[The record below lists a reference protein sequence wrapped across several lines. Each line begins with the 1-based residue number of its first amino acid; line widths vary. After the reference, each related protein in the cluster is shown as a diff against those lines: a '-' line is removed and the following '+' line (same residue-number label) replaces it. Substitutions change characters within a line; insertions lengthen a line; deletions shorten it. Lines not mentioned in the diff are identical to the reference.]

1 MKAVTEFEL
10 GERVK
15 DADGFRAT
23 VRYIGPVAA
32 SKKAEEI
39 WLGVEWDK
47 KDRGKHDGSCV
58 DKEGNLHRYFE
69 CAMGAGSFVKGNKVT
84 GGVSF
89 VQALRERYVQKDAPS
104 LTKENDPTLPDAF
117 VTTSKGNA
125 KPIELLGEHKLRKW
139 QQIDGIDKVA
149 IRDDKISTI
158 GEGLAEI
165 GGHFVEVDLQDN
177 LLFKWSEI
185 EQLTKDIR
193 GLKTLL
199 LHGNKMQ
206 TLSPEITGAFSTGSF
221 IGLRTLALNACNIQ
235 SWAEVALLEP
245 HAKNLEELYLSSNIL
260 SDLPRIMAAKEAAQ
274 ACGSVFA
281 ETASAAGGAATASDS
296 AKDGEWARLRVLDIS
311 NCGLDEWSQVA
322 YFRFLPSLA
331 EIILDAN
338 PMPSVQPRE
347 EDMKTTF
354 QALQRI
360 SISSTNLGSW
370 SDVDAIA
377 SYDNVSSLRMSHIP
391 LFKGQGAS
399 QVRPIVIS
407 RIRNLGFFN
416 GSLVGRRERLD
427 GEKGYLRNVLHDI
440 DEAKKAGRPLS
451 KEALDALHPR
461 YTELNDL
468 HGADLLPM
476 GSMSTGA
483 NLASELLT
491 VTFNNFSF
499 SSGGSLDPVTKKV
512 PSSITIQNM
521 KSMIKQLFGLD
532 PSLQQLSL
540 THKEYQDA
548 PPIFMDD
555 DQAPLAYYGAV
566 NGADIF
572 INEAKGDDK

>member
-1 MKAVTEFEL
+1 MKAVSDFEL

-15 DADGFRAT
+15 DADGYRAS

-32 SKKAEEI
+32 SKKADEI

-69 CAMGAGSFVKGNKVT
+69 CSMGAGSFVKGNKVT
-84 GGVSF
+84 GGISF
-89 VQALRERYVQKDAPS
+89 VQALQERYVQKDAPS

-125 KPIELLGEHKLRKW
+125 KPIEFLGEHKLRKW
-139 QQIDGIDKVA
+139 QQIGSIDKVA
-149 IRDDKISTI
+149 IRDDKISCI
-158 GEGLAEI
+158 GEGLTEI

-177 LLFKWSEI
+177 LLYKWSEI
-185 EQLTKDIR
+185 EQLSMDIR

-206 TLSPEITGAFSTGSF
+206 TLSPEITGGFSAGSF
-221 IGLRTLALNACNIQ
+221 HGLRTLALNACNIL
-235 SWAEVALLEP
+235 SWAEVTLLEP
-245 HAKNLEELYLSSNIL
+245 HVKNLEELYLSSNSL
-260 SDLPRIMAAKEAAQ
+260 TDLPRTKAAHEAAQ
-274 ACGSVFA
+274 ACGGVFT
-281 ETASAAGGAATASDS
+281 ETVAGADGSDV
-296 AKDGEWARLRVLDIS
+296 AGEEVWTKLRVLDIS

-331 EIILDAN
+331 ELVLDAN
-338 PMPSVQPRE
+338 SLLSVQPRGS
-347 EDMKTTF
+347 TSSF

-360 SISSTNLGSW
+360 SISSTGLSSW

-377 SYDNVSSLRMSHIP
+377 SYDSVSNLRMSHVP
-391 LFKGQGAS
+391 LFKGMGAS

-407 RIRNLGFFN
+407 RIKNLGFFN
-416 GSLVGRRERLD
+416 GSLVGKRERLD

-440 DEAKKAGRPLS
+440 DQAQKTGRPLS
-451 KEALDALHPR
+451 KEALHSLHPR
-461 YTELNDL
+461 YAELNDL

-476 GSMSTGA
+476 GNMSTGA
-483 NLASELLT
+483 NLASELLS
-491 VTFNNFSF
+491 VTFINLSF

-521 KSMIKQLFGLD
+521 KGMVKQLFGLD
-532 PSLQQLSL
+532 PAIQQLSL

-548 PPIFMDD
+548 PPVFMDD

-572 INEAKGDDK
+572 INEAKSEDIK